1 MATLNLKGIA
11 RLVQDQAAAIQAAS
25 ASLVDFS
32 VGSVLRAFVEA
43 NAGVAVWL
51 QALVL
56 KVLAASRLATSTGS
70 DVDSFIADFGLTRLP
85 AAAAA
90 GQLTFSRYTATNPTV
105 VPLGA
110 TAQTQDG
117 TQVFKVVAD
126 AANPAYSPAAGGYPL
141 AAGTPSV
148 NASVLAVTP
157 GAAANVAANTVITMT
172 TPISGVDLVTN
183 ATPLAGGAAAETDA
197 AVKVRFVKYIL
208 GLSRGDAYGVGSAL
222 ANLNVGLTYTLTDQ
236 YSYSGAFQPGYFY
249 VVVDDGSGSPSAA
262 FLAAASNAVQAVKP
276 LGAWFGIFAPI
287 ITTANVSLNL
297 TTLPG
302 YDHNTVVAQVATLIS
317 ANIVA
322 LGLGAGLPY
331 TQLSA
336 WAYSVAGVSN
346 VSAILLNGGS
356 ADIAPN
362 NQKRIMPGTV
372 AVV

>member
-11 RLVQDQAAAIQAAS
+11 RLVQDQAAAVQAAS
-25 ASLVDFS
+25 SKLIDFS

-70 DVDSFIADFGLTRLP
+70 DVDTFIADFGLTRLP
-85 AAAAA
+85 AAAAS
-90 GQLTFSRYTATNPTV
+90 GQVTFSRYTATNPAV
-105 VPLGA
+105 VPVGA
-110 TAQTQDG
+110 NVQTADG
-117 TQVFKVVAD
+117 SQVFQVVAD
-126 AANPAYSPAAGGYPL
+126 ATNIAYSPAVAGYPL
-141 AAGTPSV
+141 AAGTASV
-148 NASVLAVTP
+148 NASVLAVSVGT
-157 GAAANVAANTVITMT
+157 AANVAANTVTTMAT
-172 TPISGVDLVTN
+172 AISGVDLVTN
-183 ATPLAGGAAAETDA
+183 ATALAGGAAAETDA

-236 YSYSGAFQPGYFY
+236 YSYGGVFRPGYFY

-262 FLAAASNAVQAVKP
+262 FLASATAAVQAVKP
-276 LGAWFGIFAPI
+276 LGCWFGCFPPVIVS
-287 ITTANVSLNL
+287 ANVSMTL
-297 TTLPG
+297 TTLTG
-302 YDHNTVVAQVATLIS
+302 YDHNTVVGEVATLIS
-317 ANIVA
+317 ANITA

-346 VSAILLNGGS
+346 ASAILLNG
-356 ADIAPN
+356 ATNDIVAN
-362 NQKRIMPGTV
+362 NQNRIMPGTV
-372 AVV
+372 AVS